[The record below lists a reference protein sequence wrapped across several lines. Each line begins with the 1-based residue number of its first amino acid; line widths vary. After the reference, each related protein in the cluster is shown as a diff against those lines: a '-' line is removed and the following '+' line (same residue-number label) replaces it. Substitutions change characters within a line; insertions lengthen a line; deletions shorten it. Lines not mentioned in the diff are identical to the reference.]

1 LTPLYDILS
10 AWPIVGPK
18 AHQVPAD
25 KLKMAM
31 ALRGKNAHYHVQTI
45 QPRHFLD
52 TAKREGYADMEGSMR
67 RMAARLPAALE
78 EIAQKLPRN
87 FPENLFHTVA
97 NGALTMSRR
106 LQSGD

>member
-10 AWPIVGPK
+10 AWPIAGTG
-18 AHQVPAD
+18 AQQVAQE

-31 ALRGKNAHYHVQTI
+31 ALRGKNPHYNVKTI

-52 TAKREGYADMEGSMR
+52 TAKREGYAGMEGSMHR
-67 RMAARLPAALE
+67 LAAGMPVALE
-78 EIAQKLPRN
+78 KIAKQLPN
-87 FPENLFHTVA
+87 DFPQALFDKVA
-97 NGALTMSRR
+97 KGAWAMSRR